1 MMAAVIPSIGIG
13 GFNLSFSIDMNSM
26 TGAIGSEGGTLPFWL
41 SYGLSFLNGLE
52 YVSADERFTVAL
64 NRTTPLLG
72 DELGLFPGVVH
83 EWDGVDEKL
92 SLDIDYS
99 GRMFSFR
106 VFAEDLSFSD
116 YDGPDPKIISGMR
129 LEAVPFSA
137 WPLSLNFS
145 MMGRFSYGGAGNSG
159 LFPSLHVDVPII
171 GLDPFILSLRIG
183 YIHAISCADGIR
195 DKNDHAFYF
204 GIPFSYEDVMISI
217 GAMVQGKEIRYN
229 MFNQNFSSAGA
240 GGVAF
245 FLDSDISTRYFDIS
259 LNTFID
265 FDPET
270 ERFDLDNAYLDI
282 SLGFKLGNIDFLLG
296 ARRQGDP
303 RNGFFKSSDYFIGIK
318 TQTGSL
324 KSELSFRVLDGRPQ
338 LGFSSSLALIDI
350 DNINSTRG
358 DGRFVDLKFDLGFDK
373 KMGQRTYFIL
383 TPIIF
388 FGGDTYNIAFRFP
401 FNLELQKDGFAL
413 TSTKA
418 DGWWDIAKEIN
429 DLDDLFDSITD
440 VFQLV
445 EHINIGNDDSFFRL
459 NADRSSIRNGI
470 FFDNYRSFDALSLDA
485 ALNFHN
491 MTLGAYVDDLEA
503 PRIIDL
509 SLGIYPFDS
518 DGGGLL
524 INAPT
529 EVVAKDMDNYGI
541 TTFIGISWFQPLME
555 RKLEFSFYAYSELSA
570 RYVDGIPTDIRI
582 VYDFDNNRFFGY
594 LLGAELEWHRS
605 NMSIGLSGGI
615 NSGRLN
621 PNTYNAFTSLNP
633 DKEKP
638 NTDVE
643 GISAYLV
650 ADFSLDFDF
659 IGLIVKYSMPN
670 IVSVFRDFNSYA
682 GDMFTIKFNYMIPN
696 GVGIS
701 FQISR
706 MDFIS
711 TLGTVFQFEEYFN
724 SSNTIYSVSLLKE
737 FDNMSLEATFGT
749 GAIYEKGRY
758 MNSYNLVEVAPMF
771 KVKTRI
777 GF

>member
-1 MMAAVIPSIGIG
+1 MAAVIPSIGIG
-13 GFNLSFSIDMNSM
+13 GFTLSFSFDMNNM
-26 TGAIGSEGGTLPFWL
+26 TGVIGNEGGTLPFWL

-52 YVSADERFTVAL
+52 YVSEDERFTVAL
-64 NRTTPLLG
+64 NRTSPVVG

-116 YDGPDPKIISGMR
+116 HDGPDPHIISGMR
-129 LEAVPFSA
+129 IKTIPFRA

-145 MMGRFSYGGAGNSG
+145 MVGRLSYGGTGNHG
-159 LFPSLHVDVPII
+159 LYPSVHVDVPII
-171 GLDPFILSLRIG
+171 GLDRFVLSLRLG
-183 YIHAISCADGIR
+183 YIHALSCRDGIR
-195 DKNDHAFYF
+195 DGQDHAFYF
-204 GIPFSYEDVMISI
+204 GIPFSYDDIMISI
-217 GAMVQGKEIRYN
+217 GAMVQGREIRYN
-229 MFNQNFSSAGA
+229 MFNQNFVPS
-240 GGVAF
+240 GGNGKVAF
-245 FLDSDISTRYFDIS
+245 FLDSDISTRYFDLS
-259 LNTFID
+259 LNTFLN

-270 ERFDLDNAYLDI
+270 EIFDWENTYVDI

-296 ARRQGDP
+296 ARKQGALE
-303 RNGFFKSSDYFIGIK
+303 NGFFDSGDYFIGIK

-324 KSELSFRVLDGRPQ
+324 KSELSFRILDGKPQ

-350 DNINSTRG
+350 DNINGARG
-358 DGRFVDLKFDLGFDK
+358 DDRFVDLKFDMGFE
-373 KMGQRTYFIL
+373 KMMGRRPNFIL

-388 FGGDTYNIAFRFP
+388 LGGGTYNIAFRFP
-401 FNLELQKDGFAL
+401 LNLELQKDGFAL
-413 TSTKA
+413 TSIKA
-418 DGWWDIAKEIN
+418 DAWWDIAKPISN
-429 DLDDLFDSITD
+429 LNDLFDTITD

-445 EHINIGNDDSFFRL
+445 EHINIGNDDSFFQL
-459 NADRSSIRNGI
+459 KADRSSIRNGI
-470 FFDNYRSFDALSLDA
+470 FFDNYRSFDALGLDA

-529 EVVAKDMDNYGI
+529 EIVAKDIDNYGI
-541 TTFIGISWFQPLME
+541 TTFLGISWFQPLME
-555 RKLEFSFYAYSELSA
+555 KKLELSFYAYSELSA

-582 VYDFDNNRFFGY
+582 VYDFENNRFFGY
-594 LLGAELEWHRS
+594 LLGAEIEWHHS
-605 NMSIGLSGGI
+605 NMSIGLSGGV
-615 NSGRLN
+615 NSGKLN

-643 GISAYLV
+643 GISAYFV

-659 IGLIVKYSMPN
+659 VGLIVKYSMPN
-670 IVSVFRDFNSYA
+670 IVSAFRNFNSYS

-706 MDFIS
+706 MDFLS
-711 TLGTVFQFEEYFN
+711 TLDTVFNFEEYFN
-724 SSNTIYSVSLLKE
+724 NSNTIYSVSLLKE